1 MKKRIPVSIIV
12 FLFSMLFT
20 SCSKEEKN
28 NQLIQNTGQEV
39 RNPSSFSYT
48 IPKDLLEQELLALMK
63 IREEGTSNYQ
73 KASIR
78 SLDEH
83 YEITISE

>member
-1 MKKRIPVSIIV
+1 MKKIIPAGLVIMLLTMIII
-12 FLFSMLFT
+12 
-20 SCSKEEKN
+20 SCTKEEKSD
-28 NQLIQNTGQEV
+28 QLVPFSSKEAP
-39 RNPSSFSYT
+39 NPSSFSYT
-48 IPKDLLEQELLALMK
+48 IPKDLLEQELLTLMK
-63 IREEGTSNYQ
+63 VREKGTSVYQ

>member
-1 MKKRIPVSIIV
+1 MKNRIPVSIIV
-12 FLFSMLFT
+12 ILFLMLFA
-20 SCSKEEKN
+20 SCTKEEKS
-28 NQLIQNTGQEV
+28 NQLIQNTSQEV
-39 RNPSSFSYT
+39 QNPSSFSYT
-48 IPKDLLEQELLALMK
+48 IPKDMLEQELLALMK
-63 IREEGTSNYQ
+63 VREEGTSNYQ